1 MRRFVRFRRIT
12 QFPLGVIR
20 WIRGIQIRDH
30 FRMTL
35 FRAPLHSA
43 KGQSLPFF
51 DPTNRRQ
58 RSRSFRKS
66 FRTRLGR
73 PAGRI
78 GSSSRQNRFSQ
89 LDIITINR
97 LSRLSVR
104 IHRICHRQ
112 TADSIAA
119 ATFGTATSRSTT
131 PRPSVRP
138 KSRYCNEKDIF

>member
-1 MRRFVRFRRIT
+1 MRRFVRFRRII

-43 KGQSLPFF
+43 KGQSLLFF

-89 LDIITINR
+89 LGVITIN
-97 LSRLSVR
+97 
-104 IHRICHRQ
+104 RQ